1 MRRMAAWCLVLCGAC
16 GEDPVTPDAGIA
28 VDAAV
33 DGGSLSLACGAATC
47 EGTAQYCRV
56 TPTGACVALDG
67 GACAGGQESCQVG
80 GVVGCT
86 SPQAQSCEPIPNGC
100 RNCPC
105 ITLTPVCAGTTNASC
120 TGLSSTGFTVSCPFP
135 SGG

>member
-1 MRRMAAWCLVLCGAC
+1 MRRFAALWLVCSWAC
-16 GEDPVTPDAGIA
+16 GEDPVTPDAGPL

-33 DGGSLSLACGAATC
+33 DGGSVALACGSATC
-47 EGTAQYCRV
+47 EGAAQYCRV
-56 TPTGACVALDG
+56 APTGSCVAMDG
-67 GACAGGQESCQVG
+67 GACTVDQESCQAG

-86 SPQAQSCEPIPNGC
+86 STQTRSCEAIPNSC

-105 ITLTPVCAGTTNASC
+105 ITLAPVCAGTTNASC
-120 TGLSSTGFTVSCPFP
+120 TGLLSTGFTVSCPFP